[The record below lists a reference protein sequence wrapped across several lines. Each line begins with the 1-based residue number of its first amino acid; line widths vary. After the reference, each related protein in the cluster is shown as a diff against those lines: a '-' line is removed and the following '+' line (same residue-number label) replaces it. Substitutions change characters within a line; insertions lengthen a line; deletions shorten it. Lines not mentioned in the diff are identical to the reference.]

1 MEESQTKNGVVACQ
15 YDDPFANVKLVDR
28 ETCPNGYQLVDP
40 KKSGKTNQ
48 FDLVELASQIQT
60 ADQVTPSMI
69 NLFCV
74 RPNVLN

>member
-1 MEESQTKNGVVACQ
+1 MEESPTHNGVVACQ
-15 YDDPFANVKLVDR
+15 YDDPYANVKLVDR

-60 ADQVTPSMI
+60 ADQVRKV
-69 NLFCV
+69 NL
-74 RPNVLN
+74 